1 MELDREQVIAR
12 VGEAQSRLAR
22 RRSSGA
28 AITQMLEVDSNGD
41 PMDTPNLRGDHDLNE
56 EGMRPAPPLKPAAV
70 LVPLVEHGAGFTVLL
85 TQRSPDL
92 RAHAGQIS
100 FPGGRAEPE
109 DASPEITALRETEEE
124 VGLDRGIIEVVG
136 RLDTY
141 RTVTNY
147 AVTPVVGI
155 VRPDFAP
162 IPDPYEVAE
171 VFETPL
177 AFLLDSR
184 NHVRHSGWFNGTPRR
199 WWAMPFGEYYI
210 WGATAGMLMNLHA
223 RLADPDSISP
233 RQENS

>member
-1 MELDREQVIAR
+1 
-12 VGEAQSRLAR
+12 
-22 RRSSGA
+22 
-28 AITQMLEVDSNGD
+28 
-41 PMDTPNLRGDHDLNE
+41 
-56 EGMRPAPPLKPAAV
+56 MRPDDIRTRLMQPARPEWGHSDYDLTPGARPDERPLKPAAV
-70 LVPLVEHGAGFTVLL
+70 LVPIIDRPEGPTVLL
-85 TQRSPDL
+85 TRRTAHLSS
-92 RAHAGQIS
+92 HAGQIS

-109 DASPEITALRETEEE
+109 DPSPEITALRETEEE
-124 VGLDRGIIEVVG
+124 VGIDREIIEIVG

-155 VRPDFAP
+155 VRPGFAP
-162 IPDPYEVAE
+162 SPDPYEVAE

-184 NHVRHSGWFNGTPRR
+184 NHLRHSGWFNGTPRR

-223 RLADPDSISP
+223 RLSDPKPEDT
-233 RQENS
+233 

>member
-1 MELDREQVIAR
+1 
-12 VGEAQSRLAR
+12 
-22 RRSSGA
+22 
-28 AITQMLEVDSNGD
+28 
-41 PMDTPNLRGDHDLNE
+41 
-56 EGMRPAPPLKPAAV
+56 MRPEDIRNRLMQPARPEWGHSDFDLTPDARPAEKPLKPAAV
-70 LVPLVEHGAGFTVLL
+70 LVPIIDRPEGATVLL
-85 TQRSPDL
+85 TRRTAHLSS
-92 RAHAGQIS
+92 HAGQIS

-109 DASPEITALRETEEE
+109 DPSPEVTALRETEEE
-124 VGLDRGIIEVVG
+124 VGIERERIDIVG

-155 VRPDFAP
+155 IRPGFAP
-162 IPDPYEVAE
+162 SPDPYEVAE

-223 RLADPDSISP
+223 RLSDRKTEDT
-233 RQENS
+233 